1 MNETEG
7 NTYRWGVIN
16 CRDAACSVK
25 IIHHTSNITHKH
37 LHISLE
43 MSIFVVDERDI
54 AKQCITPESL
64 AGQNIRMM
72 STENS
77 DYSIKQN
84 GVTILSGDEISMKMI
99 FRNLTGENFKGE
111 PEAYCQY
118 KRMVKSQG
126 FDLKRGFRLYHND
139 EFLAAGKFQTALP

>member
-1 MNETEG
+1 MT
-7 NTYRWGVIN
+7 
-16 CRDAACSVK
+16 
-25 IIHHTSNITHKH
+25 
-37 LHISLE
+37 
-43 MSIFVVDERDI
+43 DERGI
-54 AKQCITPESL
+54 TKQCITPEPL

-111 PEAYCQY
+111 PGAYCQY
-118 KRMVKSQG
+118 KRLVKSQG

-139 EFLAAGKFQTALP
+139 EFLAAGKFQTARP